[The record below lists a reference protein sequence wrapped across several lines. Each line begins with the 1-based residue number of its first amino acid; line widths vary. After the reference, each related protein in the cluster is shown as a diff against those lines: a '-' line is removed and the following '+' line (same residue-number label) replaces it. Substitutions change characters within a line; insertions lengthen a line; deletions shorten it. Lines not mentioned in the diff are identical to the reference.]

1 MFSATPKRRAPG
13 PYRSLF
19 AERNFRRL
27 MPAFALSDLGDGM
40 TVVAVAWLALG
51 LGPDGGRGALA
62 GIAVA
67 AYVLPGALGALLLG
81 RWMQRLPAQRLLVT
95 DSALRAVLL
104 GTIPLAAWTGVLT
117 PAVYIGLLGA
127 SSLLHAW
134 GKAGKHALFAP
145 LFSGDRRL
153 AANSVLST
161 SLWISTIAG
170 PALAGLLTNVVSPA
184 WIIGLDAATFAVL
197 AFQTGRT
204 TLPSSPASGTAT
216 GGTRQGL
223 SILRRQPELL
233 GLLIVTWAFNLA
245 FGPVEVALPLFVSHN
260 LGAGAELLG
269 IYWAVFGMGA
279 VVGALALGA
288 VRRLP
293 LWPAMLGIIAVHG
306 IGLLSFAIT
315 DTALPSLT
323 GFAFAG
329 LVYGPYSA
337 LSLTLIQHHARAESL
352 TTVLAARSAVLL
364 TASPLGA
371 GLGGFLLD
379 RASAPAVLIGCGA
392 LMIVIVP
399 TGTVALKL
407 AAGRRRN
414 RRPSHT
420 PTG

>member
-197 AFQTGRT
+197 AFQAGRT